1 MRRSFF
7 ATALALLAGACTA
20 PYDPPAFQVEPASKD
35 AHFVGVVDVVKS
47 GKRFGQ
53 PPTRIVM
60 AHGMCSGDVLV
71 DDQGKADSWL
81 NRRTAQITAQLGEG
95 TTVGAAVRR
104 DYGVL
109 ADNAGH
115 AVSRF
120 DVPVSSPNG
129 DAILTFLAWG
139 RSVDFARE
147 ALAFEHGDAPAFED
161 GGPPKRASINAA
173 LKEELM
179 DRCLVDAVVYLG
191 QAGDPIRNGMRQALC
206 DVFDGRF
213 QPAATPGDAETRAGC
228 SIANPRGGPIVI
240 ATESLGSMITFNALS
255 DISSGGADIQD
266 VFATRLHAI
275 YLLANQI
282 PLLDQ
287 AFSHG
292 AVPALAETEGG
303 FRDLSAETDRSTLGF
318 LRQLGTDQRTRIERF
333 ERTPV
338 LSRDFGDGQID
349 LVVFVD
355 PNDILGYR
363 LNLKEFAADAN
374 LDAYNAT
381 NVVISKT
388 GALLGV
394 VADPRKAHSIAEQND
409 PTIDWMMTGH
419 NGKL

>member
-1 MRRSFF
+1 MRRSVF
-7 ATALALLAGACTA
+7 ALCCALLMGACTSL
-20 PYDPPAFQVEPASKD
+20 YNPPAFQVEPPSKD
-35 AHFVGVVDVVKS
+35 AHFLGVLDVVKS
-47 GKRFGQ
+47 GASFSQ
-53 PPTRIVM
+53 QPTRIVM
-60 AHGMCSGDVLV
+60 AHGMCSGDVPA
-71 DDQGKADSWL
+71 DEQGMADSWL

-95 TTVGAAVRR
+95 TTVGTAVRR
-104 DYGVL
+104 DYGAL
-109 ADNAGH
+109 EGDAGY

-120 DVPVSSPNG
+120 DLPVASPNG

-139 RSVDFARE
+139 KSVDYARQ
-147 ALAFEHGDAPAFED
+147 ALAYEHSDTPAFED
-161 GGPPKRASINAA
+161 GGAPKRASINAA

-179 DRCLVDAVVYLG
+179 DRCLIDAVVYLG
-191 QAGDPIRNGMRQALC
+191 QAGDPIRNGMRHALC
-206 DVFDGRF
+206 DVFNGQFR
-213 QPAATPGDAETRAGC
+213 PAATPGDAESRAGC
-228 SIANPRGGPIVI
+228 SIADPRGGPIVI

-287 AFSHG
+287 AFEHG
-292 AVPALAETEGG
+292 AVPGLATPA
-303 FRDLSAETDRSTLGF
+303 RADRLLSAETDRSTLGF

-333 ERTPV
+333 DRAPV

-349 LVVFVD
+349 LVAFVD

-363 LNLKEFAADAN
+363 LNLKEIAADRRLSAFN
-374 LDAYNAT
+374 TT

-394 VADPRKAHSIAEQND
+394 VADPRKAHTIAEQHD

>member
-1 MRRSFF
+1 M
-7 ATALALLAGACTA
+7 
-20 PYDPPAFQVEPASKD
+20 
-35 AHFVGVVDVVKS
+35 
-47 GKRFGQ
+47 
-53 PPTRIVM
+53 
-60 AHGMCSGDVLV
+60 
-71 DDQGKADSWL
+71 
-81 NRRTAQITAQLGEG
+81 
-95 TTVGAAVRR
+95 GAAVRR

-109 ADNAGH
+109 ADNAG
-115 AVSRF
+115 SRF

-139 RSVDFARE
+139 RSVDYARQ
-147 ALAFEHGDAPAFED
+147 ALAFEHGDAPAFDD
-161 GGPPKRASINAA
+161 GGSPKRASINAA

-179 DRCLVDAVVYLG
+179 DRCLVYAVVYLG

-282 PLLDQ
+282 PPLDQ

-363 LNLKEFAADAN
+363 LNLKEIAADAN

-394 VADPRKAHSIAEQND
+394 VADPREAHSIAEQND